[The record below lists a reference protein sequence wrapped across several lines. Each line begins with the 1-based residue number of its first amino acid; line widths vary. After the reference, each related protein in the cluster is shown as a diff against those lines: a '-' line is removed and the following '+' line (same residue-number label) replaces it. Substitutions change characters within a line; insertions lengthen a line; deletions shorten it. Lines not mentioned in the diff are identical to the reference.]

1 MNHVLH
7 LKQKDQ
13 VLSLKLAFILLPV
26 VMLMTGFALGVLFS
40 SNVTLQSSFSLI
52 SIVTA
57 GTGSLIALVYSF
69 TYYFKK
75 IDNLL
80 GKR

>member
-7 LKQKDQ
+7 LKNKDQ

-40 SNVTLQSSFSLI
+40 SNVTLQSSFSVI
-52 SIVTA
+52 SVIAA
-57 GTGSLIALVYSF
+57 GTSSLIALVYGF